1 MEVESVVANLIV
13 KKVQKVKP
21 INVSHM
27 EAENDVA
34 NQIVIQV
41 Q

>member
-1 MEVESVVANLIV
+1 MEAENVVMNRIV
-13 KKVQKVKP
+13 IQVHEEKS
-21 INVSHM
+21 INVLHM